1 MRKLSRI
8 VLAISIFLI
17 GAALIP
23 FVGLPQDGFRWQLFA
38 DVYNPMILE
47 INYGEGSP
55 GSFFTVNGSNFPPDE
70 PIAIYVN
77 GGLLG
82 TVNTD
87 GSGDPLGTM
96 NINSPGDLT
105 FILDS
110 GPAPAGYYIITTSV
124 LNGPQANFR
133 LDPSAPLRT
142 QEGEGTVFVLPEDLP
157 AWAIHLPVMH
167 K

>member
-23 FVGLPQDGFRWQLFA
+23 FVGLPQQGFRWQLFA
-38 DVYNPMILE
+38 DVYNPMTLE

-55 GSFFTVNGSNFPPDE
+55 GSFFSVNGSNFPPDDTV
-70 PIAIYVN
+70 AIYVN
-77 GGLLG
+77 GELLG

-87 GSGDPLGTM
+87 GGGSSLGTT
-96 NINSPGDLT
+96 NIDSPGDLAFIIDSGSAPSGLYILT
-105 FILDS
+105 TSILD
-110 GPAPAGYYIITTSV
+110 
-124 LNGPQANFR
+124 GPQVNFR
-133 LDPSAPLRT
+133 LDPAAPSRV
-142 QEGEGTVFVLPEDLP
+142 QEGDGTIFVLPGDLP
-157 AWAIHLPVMH
+157 SQAIHLPLMH